1 VKPFKLTGPWNHIS
15 RKLNSCLP
23 TSSADPSLPYIS
35 TRVYEVA
42 ILEYGNLRSGD
53 MKKLLI
59 TGANGFLGWNM
70 CRLAKDTW
78 HLFGTVYY
86 HQVEIHNVNTIKIDL
101 TNQSELKCL
110 FEEVRPDAVIH
121 TAAVSDPNYCQVN
134 PDVSYGINVEASVNI
149 ALLCSDYVIPYVYT
163 STDLVFDGLKAPY
176 RESDSVCPVNVYG
189 EHKAQ
194 AEERILKAYPQSAVC
209 RMSLMFGLSGP
220 VAKSFIQPMLLAMK
234 ESRELSLFVNE
245 FRTPLSARAA
255 VAGLFLALNKV
266 QGIIHLGGKERI
278 SRYDFGKL
286 MQRIFKFETAKI
298 RPCKQNEI
306 HTAALRPADVSLD
319 SSKAAALGF
328 RPLSLIEELQNIYK
342 SL

>member
-1 VKPFKLTGPWNHIS
+1 
-15 RKLNSCLP
+15 
-23 TSSADPSLPYIS
+23 
-35 TRVYEVA
+35 
-42 ILEYGNLRSGD
+42 

-59 TGANGFLGWNM
+59 TGASGFLGWNI
-70 CRLAKDTW
+70 CRLARDTW
-78 HLFGTVYY
+78 HLFGTVYS
-86 HQVEIHNVNTIKIDL
+86 HQVDIPNVNTIKKIDL
-101 TNQSELKCL
+101 TNQSELKGL

-121 TAAVSDPNYCQVN
+121 TAAASDPNFCQVN
-134 PDVSYGINVEASVNI
+134 QDASYSINVETSVNL
-149 ALLCSDYVIPYVYT
+149 ALLCSDYMIPYVYT

-176 RESDSVCPVNVYG
+176 RESDPVCPVNVYG

-194 AEERILKAYPQSAVC
+194 AEERILKAYPQSTVC

-234 ESRELSLFVNE
+234 EGRELTLFVDE
-245 FRTPLSARAA
+245 FRTPLSAGAA
-255 VAGLFLALNKV
+255 VSGLFLALNKL

-286 MQRIFKFETAKI
+286 MQRIFKFEIAKI
-298 RPCKQNEI
+298 RPCKQEEI
-306 HTAALRPADVSLD
+306 HMAAIRPADVSLD

-328 RPLSLIEELQNIYK
+328 RPLPLIEELQNIYE